1 MQPKVSIIIPV
12 FNVESYLC
20 KSLDSV
26 LKQTLKEIEIIIIND
41 GSTDNSLK
49 ICRKFERK
57 DKRIKLINQVNK
69 GVSAARNVG
78 LKMATGE
85 YIGFVDPDDWIE
97 PTMFEYMYKSTTLN
111 NAELT
116 MCEYL
121 VEKGKDIE
129 LKPLNFEK
137 LILEGS
143 EIRDLLIGNLIGANH
158 LFKQDDVIM
167 GSVCRLLVK
176 RSTLEYL
183 EIEFNEDIALME
195 DLIFCIEY
203 LIRINKVSIVR
214 KPLYHYVK
222 NNYSAVNSYR
232 ENKEDELKLVFHK
245 IKDLLER
252 ENIYNDFLK
261 KMEIRYIR
269 IYLLSITNEANIGNP
284 KRKSEKISSIKQ
296 YCNNKT
302 LNKYIQKVDTRNYSI
317 KHRILLFLVNRKY
330 AFIIYYYY
338 MIINKKKNKSLG

>member
-214 KPLYHYVK
+214 
-222 NNYSAVNSYR
+222 
-232 ENKEDELKLVFHK
+232 
-245 IKDLLER
+245 
-252 ENIYNDFLK
+252 
-261 KMEIRYIR
+261 
-269 IYLLSITNEANIGNP
+269 
-284 KRKSEKISSIKQ
+284 
-296 YCNNKT
+296 
-302 LNKYIQKVDTRNYSI
+302 
-317 KHRILLFLVNRKY
+317 
-330 AFIIYYYY
+330 
-338 MIINKKKNKSLG
+338 